1 MFSLSF
7 SERLAVIAAISLAIF
22 LVITGIPAAF
32 GAIQDQSGQVVAD
45 VAQPPARFIPGANH
59 VVMTFEEDGD
69 LFDGHIRFV
78 LRPET
83 RPLTLME
90 ARSAAQQAFLEALN
104 EPAFIDVI
112 NRITIVVE
120 LVPEASEDDLKQVFF
135 YESKDGKTWS
145 LTAAQ

>member
-7 SERLAVIAAISLAIF
+7 SERLAVIAAISLAVL
-22 LVITGIPAAF
+22 LVITGVPAAL
-32 GAIQDQSGQVVAD
+32 GAIQDQSEHVVAEAS
-45 VAQPPARFIPGANH
+45 VPSIEPIFGANH

-90 ARSAAQQAFLEALN
+90 ARSAAQQAFVEALN

-112 NRITIVVE
+112 SRITIVVE
-120 LVPEASEDDLKQVFF
+120 LVPKASENDLKQVFL

-145 LTAAQ
+145 LSAAQ

>member
-1 MFSLSF
+1 MSSLSF
-7 SERLAVIAAISLAIF
+7 SERLAVIAAIVLAAG
-22 LVITGIPAAF
+22 LALTGIPAAF
-32 GAIQDQSGQVVAD
+32 GAIQNQSEQVVAE
-45 VAQPPARFIPGANH
+45 VSQPPARFIPGANH

-69 LFDGHIRFV
+69 LFDGHIRFI
-78 LRPET
+78 LRPEA

-120 LVPEASEDDLKQVFF
+120 LVPEASEDDLKQVFL

-145 LTAAQ
+145 LSAAQ

>member
-7 SERLAVIAAISLAIF
+7 SERLAVIAAISLAIG

-32 GAIQDQSGQVVAD
+32 GAIQDQSEQVVAE
-45 VAQPPARFIPGANH
+45 VVQTPLRAIPGANH

-83 RPLTLME
+83 RPLSLME
-90 ARSAAQQAFLEALN
+90 ARSAAQQAFVEALN

-112 NRITIVVE
+112 SRITIVVE
-120 LVPEASEDDLKQVFF
+120 LVPEASENDLKQVFL

-145 LTAAQ
+145 LSAAQ

>member
-7 SERLAVIAAISLAIF
+7 SERLAIVAAIALA
-22 LVITGIPAAF
+22 VIVAITSIPAAF
-32 GAIQDQSGQVVAD
+32 GAIQDQSEQVVAE
-45 VAQPPARFIPGANH
+45 VSQPLTKSIPGANH

-78 LRPET
+78 LRPEA

-112 NRITIVVE
+112 SRITIVVE
-120 LVPEASEDDLKQVFF
+120 LIPEAREGDLKQVFL
-135 YESKDGKTWS
+135 YESKDGKNWS
-145 LTAAQ
+145 LSAAQ